1 MNVTLYV
8 NRYLED
14 PAKDLEREISLDYP
28 DGLNIITT
36 VLIRGMQRRFHHT
49 QKREGHVLVSAERGR
64 GRGRDLKMLPCR
76 L

>member
-1 MNVTLYV
+1 MILYV

-14 PAKDLEREISLDYP
+14 PVQDLEREISLDYP
-28 DGLNIITT
+28 DGLNVMTM
-36 VLIRGMQRRFHHT
+36 VLTRGRQRRFHHT
-49 QKREGHVLVSAERGR
+49 QKREGHGPVSAER